1 MTKKKK
7 ITISK
12 TYGRKLT
19 LDFQT
24 WTFNTSLTQDIEV
37 TSPKELLEEADK
49 LFDNAKK
56 LTQRDIKK
64 VSKEIKAK
72 EGEDE

>member
-1 MTKKKK
+1 MMEKKK